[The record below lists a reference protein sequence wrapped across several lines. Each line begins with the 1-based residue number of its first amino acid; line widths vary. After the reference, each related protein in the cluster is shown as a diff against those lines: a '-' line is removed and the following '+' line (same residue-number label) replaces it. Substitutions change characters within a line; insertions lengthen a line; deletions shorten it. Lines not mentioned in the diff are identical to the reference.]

1 MQVFVSI
8 SDPRSPRHTQH
19 DLAELLTVVVCGV
32 LSGADDFVGIEEWA
46 KLKLDWLR
54 GFMKLEQGIPSHDTL
69 ARVFGLISPD
79 EFEAAFRRWVG
90 MVIPALAQDTVVAI
104 DGKTSR
110 RSHNKKDTDAHP
122 LHLVSAFAAGLGV
135 VLGQKATE
143 EKSNEI
149 TAIPELL
156 KTLAL
161 QGTIVTIDAM
171 GTQTKIAET
180 IRRGEADYVL
190 CVKDNHPNLLD
201 SIMFAGLGPEGAL
214 QPCSTDEVTAT
225 KPNHGR
231 LEVRRCWAYDA
242 VDRLYKHEQW
252 KDIRSFAI
260 IERERT
266 QDGRTSIERAY
277 YISSLPADAARLA
290 RAVRSHWEVENRLH
304 WCLDV
309 QLADDQSRTRSGF
322 AANNLAIARHI
333 VMNLLRL
340 NTTSKVGIKNKRLM
354 ASASDEF
361 RAEVLGFMT

>member
-90 MVIPALAQDTVVAI
+90 MVIPALAKDTVVAI

-110 RSHNKKDTDAHP
+110 RSHNKNDADSHP
-122 LHLVSAFAAGLGV
+122 LHLVRAFAAGLGV

-180 IRRGEADYVL
+180 IRKGEADYVL

-214 QPCSTDEVTAT
+214 QPC
-225 KPNHGR
+225 
-231 LEVRRCWAYDA
+231 Y
-242 VDRLYKHEQW
+242 
-252 KDIRSFAI
+252 
-260 IERERT
+260 
-266 QDGRTSIERAY
+266 
-277 YISSLPADAARLA
+277 
-290 RAVRSHWEVENRLH
+290 
-304 WCLDV
+304 
-309 QLADDQSRTRSGF
+309 
-322 AANNLAIARHI
+322 
-333 VMNLLRL
+333 
-340 NTTSKVGIKNKRLM
+340 
-354 ASASDEF
+354 
-361 RAEVLGFMT
+361 

>member
-277 YISSLPADAARLA
+277 FISSRPADAARLA
-290 RAVRSHWEVENRLH
+290 RAV
-304 WCLDV
+304 
-309 QLADDQSRTRSGF
+309 
-322 AANNLAIARHI
+322 
-333 VMNLLRL
+333 
-340 NTTSKVGIKNKRLM
+340 
-354 ASASDEF
+354 
-361 RAEVLGFMT
+361 